1 MISMNIFDA
10 NDVSSVA
17 HHIFSPDPLSR
28 FQYAKVHGERQGQA
42 GDEALRALM
51 LAVLEDGIACF
62 QAYYFQPSRTNER
75 LFQEADEWIHS
86 DDDAVFSFNNVCE
99 TLGLDPANLRKG
111 LEQWKARQMRAR
123 IEERSRL
130 ILNKGKS
137 RRKRKIGR
145 PVNEDRLSAIQPEKT
160 CRPLTRFST

>member
-1 MISMNIFDA
+1 MQSDNHADSVSQLIFA
-10 NDVSSVA
+10 
-17 HHIFSPDPLSR
+17 PDPLSR
-28 FQYAKVHGERQGQA
+28 FQYEKVHGKRESQA
-42 GDEALRALM
+42 GDQALRALM
-51 LAVLEDGIACF
+51 LALLEDAVACF
-62 QAYYFQPSRTNER
+62 QGRFFKPSRTNDK
-75 LFQEADEWIHS
+75 LFQEAEEWIHS
-86 DDDAVFSFNNVCE
+86 NDDHVFSFNNVCE

-111 LEQWKARQMRAR
+111 LEQWKARQMRVR

-145 PVNEDRLSAIQPEKT
+145 SVNDDRLSAIQPEKT

>member
-1 MISMNIFDA
+1 MRSFDDGGPLRQLIFA
-10 NDVSSVA
+10 
-17 HHIFSPDPLSR
+17 PDPLSR
-28 FQYAKVHGERQGQA
+28 FQYEKVHGVKQQQA
-42 GDEALRALM
+42 DQQALRALM

-62 QAYYFQPSRTNER
+62 QAYYSQPSRTNEK

-86 DDDAVFSFNNVCE
+86 DDDAVFSFNNICE

-111 LEQWKARQMRAR
+111 LEQWKAKQMGLR
-123 IEERSRL
+123 IEERGRL

-137 RRKRKIGR
+137 RRKQKIGR
-145 PVNEDRLSAIQPEKT
+145 SVNEDRLSAIQPEKT

>member
-1 MISMNIFDA
+1 MQPFDGGNLNQLIFA
-10 NDVSSVA
+10 R
-17 HHIFSPDPLSR
+17 DPLSCL
-28 FQYAKVHGERQGQA
+28 QYERVHGGRQQQA
-42 GDEALRALM
+42 DQQALRALM

-62 QAYYFQPSRTNER
+62 QAYYFQPSRTNEK

-99 TLGLDPANLRKG
+99 TLGLNPEKLRKG
-111 LEQWKARQMRAR
+111 LERWKAKQMGLR